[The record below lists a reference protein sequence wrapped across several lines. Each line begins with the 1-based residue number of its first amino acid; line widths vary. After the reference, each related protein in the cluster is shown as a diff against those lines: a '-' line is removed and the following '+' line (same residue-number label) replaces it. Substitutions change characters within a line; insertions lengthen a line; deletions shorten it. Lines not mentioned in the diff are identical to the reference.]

1 MENHINPSPSVLD
14 KSKGECYK
22 FIIMALPLWYYK
34 QKSHDKK
41 KSFKFL
47 DVLTHTHTHTRAKVM
62 KRERIEEE
70 AEEEKPYL
78 KQYFPILTLMC
89 VYIKISIFIS
99 WLSRT
104 YMFITSKEVGS

>member
-1 MENHINPSPSVLD
+1 MKNHINPSPSVLD

-47 DVLTHTHTHTRAKVM
+47 DVLTHTHTHT
-62 KRERIEEE
+62 
-70 AEEEKPYL
+70 
-78 KQYFPILTLMC
+78 
-89 VYIKISIFIS
+89 
-99 WLSRT
+99 
-104 YMFITSKEVGS
+104 

>member
-22 FIIMALPLWYYK
+22 FIIIALWYYK
-34 QKSHDKK
+34 QKSHDKII
-41 KSFKFL
+41 SFKFL

-70 AEEEKPYL
+70 AEEEKPDF
-78 KQYFPILTLMC
+78 KQYFPILTLIC
-89 VYIKISIFIS
+89 VCILKYQFSYLDCQGPIC
-99 WLSRT
+99 L
-104 YMFITSKEVGS
+104 